1 MNPSACEQSSE
12 PFIGAPNEAN
22 TSGESEATV
31 QVLRLIN
38 CYTIE
43 STGQPL
49 EIYKTSAVEAGACI
63 QLDELE
69 ISVNERLSQ
78 DEVAQC
84 IFAICGGDIHKADA
98 VGETSK
104 HWVHYSRDM
113 GGLLGLSPKNCV
125 NP

>member
-1 MNPSACEQSSE
+1 MNSSACEQPGK
-12 PFIGAPNEAN
+12 PFIRTRDEQVER
-22 TSGESEATV
+22 GETAV

-38 CYTIE
+38 SYTIE

-49 EIYKTSAVEAGACI
+49 EIYKTAAVEAGTCI
-63 QLDELE
+63 QVDEFE
-69 ISVNERLSQ
+69 ISVSERLSQ

-84 IFAICGGDIHKADA
+84 IFAICGGDLQKADA

-113 GGLLGLSPKNCV
+113 KGLLGLSPKASV